1 MLPAPSLRSFLLL
14 AQRFL
19 VTAQLRCHPLLPS
32 PSEEFLS
39 LRHQLTFAASL
50 FCLVSV
56 TDTVRKQPSELTALP
71 TRRGIAQAVR
81 QLAAALRL
89 TCTLNTMAPQAQKEA
104 RSWAAPARAA
114 MVREDVGHS
123 VSPQMGPEPS
133 AAWIGPRGG
142 RSGKALGRKEP
153 CGRGLY
159 LCPLQEKQQR
169 MKPTKECE
177 VTQLYCVGCWGQH
190 QRCT

>member
-1 MLPAPSLRSFLLL
+1 M
-14 AQRFL
+14 
-19 VTAQLRCHPLLPS
+19 TAQLRCHPLLPS

-56 TDTVRKQPSELTALP
+56 TDTVRKQPSDLTALP
-71 TRRGIAQAVR
+71 TRRGVAQAVR

-123 VSPQMGPEPS
+123 VSPQMSPEPS
-133 AAWIGPRGG
+133 AAWIGPWGG

>member
-1 MLPAPSLRSFLLL
+1 MYPEHDGTPKPRKKRGAGLPLPE
-14 AQRFL
+14 QR
-19 VTAQLRCHPLLPS
+19 
-32 PSEEFLS
+32 
-39 LRHQLTFAASL
+39 
-50 FCLVSV
+50 
-56 TDTVRKQPSELTALP
+56 
-71 TRRGIAQAVR
+71 
-81 QLAAALRL
+81 
-89 TCTLNTMAPQAQKEA
+89 
-104 RSWAAPARAA
+104 W
-114 MVREDVGHS
+114 S
-123 VSPQMGPEPS
+123 VSILDTLSPPRMGPEPS
-133 AAWIGPRGG
+133 AAWIGPWGG

>member
-114 MVREDVGHS
+114 MVREDVAHTPPRMS
-123 VSPQMGPEPS
+123 PEPS
-133 AAWIGPRGG
+133 ATWIGPRGG

>member
-71 TRRGIAQAVR
+71 TRRGIAQALR

-114 MVREDVGHS
+114 MVREDAGHF
-123 VSPQMGPEPS
+123 VSLADWAQNPAQPGLAHGEE
-133 AAWIGPRGG
+133 G
-142 RSGKALGRKEP
+142 LGRRWGGKNPVVEVSTSAHFRKSSKE
-153 CGRGLY
+153 
-159 LCPLQEKQQR
+159 
-169 MKPTKECE
+169 
-177 VTQLYCVGCWGQH
+177 
-190 QRCT
+190 